1 MSLIGKNSL
10 FAAELLRQNQLVGIP
25 TETVYGLAGNALSEQ
40 AVLAIFEAK
49 QRPFFDP
56 LIIHVPNFESVE
68 TYATWHDERLKNLA
82 QNYWPGPLTV
92 LLPKNNNIPDLV
104 TSGSDLVA
112 VRVPNQALTLALLR
126 ELDFPLAAPS
136 ANPFGYISPTTAIHV
151 EKQLGNRIGY
161 ILNGGE
167 CEVGLESTIVGIEDN
182 EVCVY
187 RLGGLSIADI
197 EASVGKVNLQLN
209 QSSNPKA
216 PGQLNSHYA
225 PKTPIYELSKE
236 MFEKY
241 KQMKIGYLGFGA
253 VPNYIEKHIDKLYN
267 LSPTKNLKE
276 AAVNLFNYLRLLDES
291 EVDII
296 FINFVSNEGLGLAIN
311 DRLKR
316 ALVK

>member
-1 MSLIGKNSL
+1 M

-25 TETVYGLAGNALSEQ
+25 TETVYGLAGNALNEQ

-68 TYATWHDERLKNLA
+68 TYANWHDERLVKLA
-82 QNYWPGPLTV
+82 QQYWPGPLTV
-92 LLPKNNNIPDLV
+92 LLPKKNNIPNLV
-104 TSGSDLVA
+104 TSGSELVA
-112 VRVPNQALTLALLR
+112 IRVPNQALTLALLN

-161 ILNGGE
+161 ILNGGD
-167 CEVGLESTIVGIEDN
+167 CVVGLESTIVGIEDN
-182 EVCVY
+182 EVCVF
-187 RLGGLSIADI
+187 RLGGLSIMDI
-197 EASVGKVNLQLN
+197 EAVVGKVNLQLN

-216 PGQLNSHYA
+216 PGQLKSHYA
-225 PKTPIYELSKE
+225 PKTPIYEVSEL
-236 MFEKY
+236 MLEKY
-241 KQMKIGYLGFGA
+241 KHQKIGYLGFGEI
-253 VPNYIEKHIDKLYN
+253 PNYLNDSIYKQYN
-267 LSPTKNLKE
+267 LSSTQNLKE
-276 AAVNLFNYLRLLDES
+276 AAVNLFNYLRVLDES

-296 FINFVSNEGLGLAIN
+296 FVQFVTNEGLGLAIN